1 MLSYYNMCC
10 ASLLCNLFQI
20 DAKNMYFS
28 LSLTKSTV
36 KNNHWKFEVFTTV
49 SAFFTNVIDKVPFQY
64 TFQLCSNPVLEM
76 VHDQLYHFVFKL
88 KKVDQGNWF
97 KCWF

>member
-1 MLSYYNMCC
+1 
-10 ASLLCNLFQI
+10 
-20 DAKNMYFS
+20 MYFS

-49 SAFFTNVIDKVPFQY
+49 SAFFTNVVDKVPFQY

-88 KKVDQGNWF
+88 KKSGPGKLVQMLVLMF
-97 KCWF
+97 LAVF